1 MTRDELRSTVLEALG
16 NIAPDADVAHLAP
29 DRDLR
34 EALDIDSMDFL
45 NFMVAIHE
53 ATGVEVPER
62 DYGKLSTLDGAL
74 DYLLPKLG
82 KTGA

>member
-45 NFMVAIHE
+45 RFVLALHDRLGID
-53 ATGVEVPER
+53 VPEA
-62 DYGKLSTLDGAL
+62 DYARLYTLNGAVA
-74 DYLLPKLG
+74 YLAGRLG
-82 KTGA
+82 TG